1 MGDTVRKSLPMVL
14 LTAVIV
20 SGLTLVNSAHFG
32 TVQASAGVIGIITSN
47 TTWTKASSP
56 YDLIGPTAV
65 DKGVTLIIEPGVTV
79 NLGGYYI
86 EVNGT
91 LYARGSSA
99 DPIRFNGGRIEFRG
113 SSTSWNEQTGSG
125 SIIENGILSSIVI
138 DINDTSPKINN
149 NSIKGHINGH
159 QGSFIISNNYIVG
172 DGYVAVIVTGLGSPI
187 ISNNT
192 VIDNDKQIGIEA
204 GGYSTVISNN
214 TIKGSGGKYGIEGG
228 NYVSDNVV
236 SGFFVGIY
244 TSIDTVERNLVI
256 NNTRGIEV
264 GMHAST
270 IRKNTIA
277 NNTVGIFSA
286 KGDINFNNIQDNS
299 EYNVQLDLYATGDVN
314 ATYNWWG
321 TTDTNAISQKIH
333 DNKNDFNL
341 GTVTFVPFLTEPN
354 PEAIPDPNAPTIP
367 TSTPPTSPPSS
378 SPSPDQNNTSSP
390 SQSDTEAASQAQE
403 AIIGVA
409 IAVAI
414 VVIVAA
420 AFVLGAKAINKTHSR
435 NTLKSQNSA
444 QT

>member
-1 MGDTVRKSLPMVL
+1 MGNAMRKPL
-14 LTAVIV
+14 LSAFLIAIATIGLALDGTA
-20 SGLTLVNSAHFG
+20 NFG
-32 TVQASAGVIGIITSN
+32 TVQAATEVIGIITSN
-47 TTWTKASSP
+47 TTWTETNSP
-56 YDLIGPTAV
+56 YNLTGPV
-65 DKGVTLIIEPGVTV
+65 LVSNGVTLTIEAGTTV
-79 NLGGYYI
+79 NLNSNYVR
-86 EVNGT
+86 VNGR
-91 LYARGSSA
+91 LVARGSNSNQ
-99 DPIRFNGGRIEFRG
+99 IHFNGGEIEFTFVSEG
-113 SSTSWNEQTGSG
+113 WNEQTGSG